1 MPSEIFKRA
10 LFQAANK
17 PTKNDS
23 GIMQGFDEDDEEE
36 KEDEMMDEVNKRTVK
51 SPEILMNNLRGD
63 MRSVDARYQEL
74 ADMVGEE
81 AAMETPP
88 EVLAMLQPQMAQQ
101 APTGIGALPAQGM
114 PPPSPST
121 GAAPMPT
128 TPPPAAPAG
137 GIGAMLPPGMTP
149 PPMGQE
155 PPAAAQGSAP
165 APQGFAYGG
174 MVGSAAGYG
183 PMSMMAP
190 PMYQGAMAPQ
200 GFAMG
205 GEVGN
210 PAHGIQQFKGGGMV
224 KNITSQINNNPAVN
238 AVRFKGR
245 PVGAA
250 PSAIGSV
257 GQAVSQMTMPTAE
270 QIAAQQEAQRAEAE
284 RQRIEA
290 ERKAAA
296 ELAEKRD
303 KIMRTP
309 TVTDEK
315 TKLANIN
322 PEFLTEFTRRFQA
335 GNENRRFDPFRIQNT
350 QAFNLAGT
358 SLPSYGMQ
366 QQPFNFGMPQQQ
378 GINYGMQQ
386 QPFNYNAFQPQ
397 MPGTA
402 PRAMLGGNLPLY
414 ANGGV
419 VDIPQANANYT
430 RGTSRAQ
437 VPGDDIPQAG
447 TVYTR
452 SVANAGRNGDN
463 MLVHMSQSQADLL
476 KFMGGAGSKNPKTGL
491 PEYFTEEDVE
501 AVSTPTGGSTG
512 TYSPEVVS
520 QARSYMDQFLNQRP
534 TPVPTLEEGIKA
546 RQPIYSR
553 LLGGED
559 QKQMSQA
566 RILFDIAQRGL
577 NFAANVDD
585 QGRPIRGS
593 GVQRFAQSFRSLPT
607 AIGQETKYMDEVER
621 AARLAAFQATEKEI
635 EATRAAN
642 VKLLE
647 SQRKTFADIV
657 KSDGGGAFGK
667 SLTGRIANM
676 FSSDLVTK
684 FAEGKTT
691 PEQDR
696 QFLTAITQYTQPVE
710 SKDPVTGNIVLR
722 KPELPSHVTLAIQT
736 RNLSPKAALGTSTTE
751 KPAVPAPKV
760 GEVPTT
766 TEMADRSVAT
776 TEKPAAVTNVPAATA
791 LAAPQSMW
799 ELSPFFAGP
808 VPAVASGVA
817 KVPGFG
823 DLAPQMQQAVTF
835 VNAAKRDL
843 IKNLQNNPRFPEGE
857 RKAIEKEIDIG
868 ANFLDNT
875 AAVKNRMVAIDDFL
889 FKRQQNEE
897 RASKDDTLPTATRQ
911 AALQAANELKNFR
924 TTMGVPVRVT
934 TIEQVKAL
942 PINTKF
948 IWNGQERVR
957 Q

>member
-36 KEDEMMDEVNKRTVK
+36 KEDEMMDEVNKRSVK

-137 GIGAMLPPGMTP
+137 GIGAMLPQGMTP
-149 PPMGQE
+149 PPMMGGQE

-174 MVGSAAGYG
+174 MVGSAPGYG
-183 PMSMMAP
+183 PMSLMAP

-200 GFAMG
+200 GYAMG

-224 KNITSQINNNPAVN
+224 KHLSSQFQNNPVLS

-245 PVGAA
+245 PVGPGA
-250 PSAIGSV
+250 AIGNM
-257 GQAVSQMTMPTAE
+257 GQAVSQAVMPTAE
-270 QIAAQQEAQRAEAE
+270 QIAAQKAEE
-284 RQRIEA
+284 

-296 ELAEKRD
+296 ELAAKRE
-303 KIMRTP
+303 KIMQTP
-309 TVTDEK
+309 TVTDDK

-322 PEFLTEFTRRFQA
+322 PEFLQEFARRFQA
-335 GNENRRFDPFRIQNT
+335 GNENRRYSPFAVQNT
-350 QAFNLAGT
+350 QAFNFAGT
-358 SLPSYGMQ
+358 GMPTYGLPQ
-366 QQPFNFGMPQQQ
+366 QQPFGL
-378 GINYGMQQ
+378 
-386 QPFNYNAFQPQ
+386 NYN

-414 ANGGV
+414 ADGGV

-430 RGTSRAQ
+430 RGASYARS
-437 VPGDDIPQAG
+437 PGDDIPQAG
-447 TVYTR
+447 AVYTK
-452 SVANAGRNGDN
+452 SIAGAGRNGDN
-463 MLVHMSQSQADLL
+463 MLVHISQSQADLL

-559 QKQMSQA
+559 QKEMSQA

-635 EATRAAN
+635 ESTRAAN
-642 VKLLE
+642 IKLLE

-676 FSSDLVTK
+676 FSSDLVTR
-684 FAEGKTT
+684 FAKGETK
-691 PEQDR
+691 PEEDR

-710 SKDPVTGNIVLR
+710 SKDPVTGNIILR
-722 KPELPSHVTLAIQT
+722 KPELPSHVTLALQT
-736 RNLSPKAALGTSTTE
+736 RNLNPKAALAMGTEE

-760 GEVPTT
+760 GAIPTT

-776 TEKPAAVTNVPAATA
+776 EKPPAVTSVPTATA
-791 LAAPQSMW
+791 LTAPQTMW
-799 ELSPFFAGP
+799 ELAPFFAGP
-808 VPAVASGVA
+808 VPAVASSVA
-817 KVPGFG
+817 KVPGLG
-823 DLAPQMQQAVTF
+823 DVAPQMQQAVTF

-868 ANFLDNT
+868 ANVLDNP

-911 AALQAANELKNFR
+911 AALQAANELRNFR
-924 TTMGVPVRVT
+924 TTMGVPTKVT
-934 TIEQVKAL
+934 TIDQVKAL
-942 PINTKF
+942 PIGTKF

>member
-1 MPSEIFKRA
+1 MPSDIFKRA

-23 GIMQGFDEDDEEE
+23 GIMQGFDDEDEEE
-36 KEDEMMDEVNKRTVK
+36 KEDEMMEEVNQRSVK

-88 EVLAMLQPQMAQQ
+88 EVLAMLQPQLMAQQ

-128 TPPPAAPAG
+128 TPPPAAPSAPAG
-137 GIGAMLPPGMTP
+137 ISAMMPPGMTP
-149 PPMGQE
+149 PPMPQE
-155 PPAAAQGSAP
+155 PAPAAQGPA

-174 MVGSAAGYG
+174 MVGSAPGYG
-183 PMSMMAP
+183 PASMMAP

-200 GFAMG
+200 GFAQG

-210 PAHGIQQFKGGGMV
+210 PAQGIQQFKGGGMV
-224 KNITSQINNNPAVN
+224 SAVQRAMQNNPARRIT
-238 AVRFKGR
+238 AGKGGVRT
-245 PVGAA
+245 AA
-250 PSAIGSV
+250 AGLPIAQPPS
-257 GQAVSQMTMPTAE
+257 PE
-270 QIAAQQEAQRAEAE
+270 EIAAQRAEAE
-284 RQRIEA
+284 RIAAAQKAEA

-296 ELAEKRD
+296 ELAEKRE
-303 KIMRTP
+303 KIFRTP
-309 TVTDEK
+309 TITDEK

-322 PEFLTEFTRRFQA
+322 PEFLQEFQRRFEA
-335 GNENRRFDPFRIQNT
+335 GNQNRRYQPFAVQNT
-350 QAFNLAGT
+350 TAFGAQGTPTYGAPPMFNPQGALAYNNLAFN
-358 SLPSYGMQ
+358 PMQ
-366 QQPFNFGMPQQQ
+366 F
-378 GINYGMQQ
+378 
-386 QPFNYNAFQPQ
+386 
-397 MPGTA
+397 MPGGQFRTF
-402 PRAMLGGNLPLY
+402 

-419 VDIPQANANYT
+419 VDIPQASANYT
-430 RGTSRAQ
+430 RGASQARM
-437 VPGDDIPQAG
+437 PGDDIPQGGA
-447 TVYTR
+447 VYTKGL
-452 SVANAGRNGDN
+452 ANAGRNGDN

-491 PEYFTEEDVE
+491 PEYFTEDDVD
-501 AVSTPTGGSTG
+501 AVSTPDTGGTTG
-512 TYSPEVVS
+512 SYSPQVVS

-559 QKQMSQA
+559 QKEMSQA

-635 EATRAAN
+635 ESTRAAN
-642 VKLLE
+642 IKLIE
-647 SQRKTFADIV
+647 GQRKAFSDII

-676 FSSDLVTK
+676 FSSDLVTR
-684 FAEGKTT
+684 FAKGETT
-691 PEQDR
+691 PDEDR
-696 QFLTAITQYTQPVE
+696 QFMTAITQYTQPTE
-710 SKDPVTGNIVLR
+710 SKDPVTGNIILR
-722 KPELPSHVTLAIQT
+722 KPELPQHVSLAIQT
-736 RNLSPKAALGTSTTE
+736 RSLNPADIVSGKDKKAAIPT
-751 KPAVPAPKV
+751 PKV
-760 GEVPTT
+760 GAVPTT
-766 TEMADRSVAT
+766 KEMADRSVATPPAT
-776 TEKPAAVTNVPAATA
+776 TEKPAAVTEVPTAAA
-791 LAAPQSMW
+791 LAQPRTMW
-799 ELSPFFAGP
+799 NERSKFAGP
-808 VPAVASGVA
+808 VPVVASKVA

-823 DLAPQMQQAVTF
+823 DLAPEMQQAIVF
-835 VNAAKRDL
+835 VDTAKRDL

-868 ANFLDNT
+868 ANFIDNP
-875 AAVKNRMVAIDDFL
+875 AAVGNRMIALDDFL

-897 RASKDDTLPTATRQ
+897 RAAQDNTLPAATRQ
-911 AALQAANELKNFR
+911 AALQAANELRNFR
-924 TTMGVPVRVT
+924 VTMGVPPRMT

-942 PINTKF
+942 PPGTKF
-948 IWNGQERVR
+948 IWQGQERIR
-957 Q
+957 E